1 MSKGILRLR
10 PPAVDSAQ
18 DDKGFMKHTISVLVE
33 NEFGVLARVAGLFS
47 GRGYNIESLSVAPTL
62 DARVSRMTIVTNT
75 DPEVM
80 EQVIK
85 QLNKLL
91 NVIKVQNVTTA
102 TAINRTLAMIKV
114 NLGKKNQQK
123 LLKIVRQY
131 GGSVIDADERCSV
144 VQAVADE
151 ADVKKLI
158 AGLAPYGIMEYV
170 STGNLAIQKGK
181 RVMEA

>member
-1 MSKGILRLR
+1 VPGNWWL
-10 PPAVDSAQ
+10 V
-18 DDKGFMKHTISVLVE
+18 KHTISVLVE

-62 DARVSRMTIVTNT
+62 DGRVSRMTIVTSAGN
-75 DPEVM
+75 EVM

-91 NVIKVQNVTTA
+91 NVIKVQNVTAT

-123 LLKIVRQY
+123 LQKIVRQH
-131 GGSVIDADERCSV
+131 GGVVIDADERCSI
-144 VQAVADE
+144 VQAVADDAE
-151 ADVKKLI
+151 VKKLVG
-158 AGLAPYGIMEYV
+158 ALAPYGIMEYV
-170 STGNLAIQKGK
+170 ATGNLAIQKGK